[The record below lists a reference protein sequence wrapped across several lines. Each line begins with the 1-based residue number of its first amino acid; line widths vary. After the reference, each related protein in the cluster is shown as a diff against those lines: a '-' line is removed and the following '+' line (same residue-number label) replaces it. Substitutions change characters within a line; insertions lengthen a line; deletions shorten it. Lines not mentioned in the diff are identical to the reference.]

1 MTQHALFDWQA
12 GEGWLVFSGGGDL
25 FAPETLELES
35 QLLTALTTYGPI
47 AYIVGEETEKAER
60 HLDSIQEAGG
70 QTGYLLDP
78 ARESLV
84 SLQEQLNEAGLI
96 ILADRASAVE
106 ILSLKTSLY
115 QAYQQGCTLYVL
127 GRMAALFGA
136 WFPNPQG
143 FPQMG
148 LGWLNQSLIFPQ
160 AQAGL
165 CQPWL
170 AHPFPTLY
178 GVSLGEKSA
187 LALGPRGEVELW
199 GKKAVKIVLG
209 KDFSIINR

>member
-12 GEGWLVFSGGGDL
+12 GKGWLVLSGGGDL

-35 QLLTALTTYGPI
+35 QLLTALTIHGPI
-47 AYIVGEETEKAER
+47 AYIVGEALEKAER
-60 HLDSIQEAGG
+60 HLDSIQEGGG

-78 ARESLV
+78 ARESLT
-84 SLQEQLNEAGLI
+84 SLHEQLSEAGLI
-96 ILADRASAVE
+96 ILGEGAGLAE

-115 QAYQQGCTLYVL
+115 EAYQQGSTLYVL
-127 GRMAALFGA
+127 GRMATLFGT

-143 FPQMG
+143 LPQMG

-160 AQAGL
+160 SQAGL

-170 AHPFPTLY
+170 VHPFPTLY
-178 GVSLGEKSA
+178 GVSLGGESA
-187 LALGPRGEVELW
+187 LSLGPRGEVELW

-209 KDFSIINR
+209 KDFSTPNR